1 MESRL
6 ASAQELPILEDLA
19 RQIWPGTYAHIISH
33 EQIDFMLNWMYS
45 ASTLQTQLNE
55 GHEFY
60 ILSAQSKD
68 IGFIAL
74 ESTNYQNQ
82 ASLKIN
88 KLYVLA
94 AFQGNGAGQLLLQK
108 AKESAQVAGIDQ
120 LFLQVNKAN
129 SAVQFYLKNGFVIQE
144 EAVFDIGNGFVMD
157 DYVMTFSRW
166 VFCIFVSKNWSMLKI
181 DMHSHIL
188 PKTMPNWT
196 QKFGYGKFI
205 HLEPNTDG
213 SANMMQGGQFFRRI
227 MDNCWDEQLRIE
239 EYKPFRTQVQVVCT
253 IPVMF
258 SYWAKTPDALELSRF
273 LNDHISDL
281 VVRYPK
287 NYIGLATIPMQDP
300 DAAILELERA
310 KAIGLVGIQIGS
322 NINDENLNEEKFFPI
337 FEACARLGMA
347 VMIHPWQ
354 MMGFDSM
361 KKYWLPWLVGMPAE
375 TSRAACSLIFGGV
388 LERLPELRVC
398 FSHAGGSFLPTLGRI
413 EHGFNCRPDLVAV
426 DNPNNPRT
434 YLGKFWVDSITHDID
449 AFEYILKMQGSKRV
463 CLGSDYPFPLGDLEI
478 GQFIEDSQ
486 LSAAV
491 KEDIFC
497 NATLEWLQL
506 DKSQFINQ

>member
-1 MESRL
+1 
-6 ASAQELPILEDLA
+6 
-19 RQIWPGTYAHIISH
+19 
-33 EQIDFMLNWMYS
+33 
-45 ASTLQTQLNE
+45 
-55 GHEFY
+55 
-60 ILSAQSKD
+60 
-68 IGFIAL
+68 
-74 ESTNYQNQ
+74 
-82 ASLKIN
+82 
-88 KLYVLA
+88 
-94 AFQGNGAGQLLLQK
+94 
-108 AKESAQVAGIDQ
+108 
-120 LFLQVNKAN
+120 
-129 SAVQFYLKNGFVIQE
+129 
-144 EAVFDIGNGFVMD
+144 
-157 DYVMTFSRW
+157 
-166 VFCIFVSKNWSMLKI
+166 MLKI

-227 MDNCWDEQLRIE
+227 VENCWDEQLRID
-239 EYKPFRTQVQVVCT
+239 EYKPYNTQVQVVCT

-258 SYWAKTPDALELSRF
+258 SYWAKTADALELSRF
-273 LNDHISDL
+273 LNDHIADL

-300 DAAILELERA
+300 EAAIVELERA
-310 KAIGLVGIQIGS
+310 KAIGHVGIQIGS
-322 NINDENLNEEKFFPI
+322 NINDENLSEEKFFPI

-413 EHGFNCRPDLVAV
+413 EHGFNCRPDLVAI
-426 DNPNNPRT
+426 DNPHNPRT
-434 YLGKFWVDSITHDID
+434 YLGQFWVDSITHDID
-449 AFEYILKMQGSKRV
+449 ALEYILKMQGSKRV

-478 GQFIEDSQ
+478 GKFIEDSN
-486 LSAAV
+486 LSQQV
-491 KEDIFC
+491 KEDIFA

-506 DKSQFINQ
+506 DKNLFI